1 MGQKPLLAFAIALIL
16 ASSGCLGFGDDE
28 LEQQENEDE
37 QETIDP
43 VSTDNSTN
51 QPPLVTAGIW
61 MDDDDFLWSD
71 DDMVY
76 TKYVYVSWSA
86 VDTDGNIASAG
97 FDMDL
102 DMQIDESVGSDSGTI
117 IDSTSDSDHFPGALS
132 MSLNEGWDFERQSPL
147 DDDDRC
153 FLVMH
158 RTFAFVAEDDDGA
171 SSAQLIHLVA
181 DYYRWDAN
189 HMDNE
194 TIAILGLSSDDV
206 DWVTGVSSDCSEPE
220 EDDDNGGGPGQAC
233 TVDADCPPGTF
244 CVGGICVED
253 TNICVDGDQMVDGG
267 WTYTCVN
274 GQWGPGEPVPDG
286 TVCDDGDP
294 YTENDAYY
302 NGVCV
307 GTPVVNHPPS
317 INSLHFSPDPVTD
330 ETEFVCLQYDISD
343 DDDDELEILVN
354 WILDSDPK
362 EELAAEECFNLSN
375 YPVQSGMKLEAA
387 VEVWDGEAVAQDS
400 YTVSIVEA

>member
-28 LEQQENEDE
+28 LELQENDDDK
-37 QETIDP
+37 QEPVGETNMTSLEKRIEHLESTIAEYEIPKVVFLKMSGYDYASGSYEYN
-43 VSTDNSTN
+43 VSNDGYLLCSYIDYYGRMSCNINAQYYDSN
-51 QPPLVTAGIW
+51 GLVTSYSWEASETSVNRSHYVGVACQFDVEPIICVSAAGSGSS
-61 MDDDDFLWSD
+61 LWTD
-71 DDMVY
+71 VCKFGEVNQRLTLTVY
-76 TKYVYVSWSA
+76 
-86 VDTDGNIASAG
+86 DNDGNSASASY
-97 FDMDL
+97 DL
-102 DMQIDESVGSDSGTI
+102 DYDAVCTVEEPDNTCASDS
-117 IDSTSDSDHFPGALS
+117 
-132 MSLNEGWDFERQSPL
+132 
-147 DDDDRC
+147 
-153 FLVMH
+153 
-158 RTFAFVAEDDDGA
+158 
-171 SSAQLIHLVA
+171 
-181 DYYRWDAN
+181 
-189 HMDNE
+189 
-194 TIAILGLSSDDV
+194 
-206 DWVTGVSSDCSEPE
+206 
-220 EDDDNGGGPGQAC
+220 
-233 TVDADCPPGTF
+233 DCPPGTL
-244 CVGGICVED
+244 CVGDVCVED
-253 TNICVDGDQMVDGG
+253 TSVCVDGDQMVDGG

-317 INSLHFSPDPVTD
+317 INSLHFSPDPVTE

-362 EELAAEECFNLSN
+362 EELAADECFNLSN